1 MDPARAPLG
10 VAARNVAAEY
20 HHTAER
26 LQALCHLNVHIHAM
40 LPDDP
45 IPIARPLPK
54 AFVTPHKEFC
64 EALQTCIDK
73 VRSLAVGLEAWAGDI
88 ERAVRETSIEARH
101 ATSNRSNPY

>member
-1 MDPARAPLG
+1 MDPARAPLV

-20 HHTAER
+20 PHTAET
-26 LQALCHLNVHIHAM
+26 LQALCHLTVHMHAM

-45 IPIARPLPK
+45 LSSARPLPR

-64 EALQTCIDK
+64 EALHTCIAK
-73 VRSLAVGLEAWAGDI
+73 VRSLAEGLEAWADDI
-88 ERAVRETSIEARH
+88 ERAVRETIIEARH